1 MSIGM
6 HWQVTA
12 LDGSDKPTTATA
24 DVSLNQQGFPRLLDY
39 LSNYEGM
46 TGSMHCETS
55 GILGTNVQL
64 NW

>member
-1 MSIGM
+1 M

-12 LDGSDKPTTATA
+12 LDSSGKPTTATA

-39 LSNYEGM
+39 LSNCEGT
-46 TGSMHCETS
+46 TGSMHCASS
-55 GILGTNVQL
+55 GILGTNVQF